1 MNYGV
6 VDIRNKFI
14 EFREVRVPVF
24 LKIVM
29 LSLFFSVLSLSL
41 YIATLYTPGL
51 FVLEYLVYIGVIILG
66 ISFFAAGSI
75 VEPLEQL
82 RQGFEKITQGIYTN
96 IEVNS
101 GDELEDLANS
111 FNMMSHE
118 LKIQR
123 EVIEKSE
130 EKYRYLV
137 EDINDWVFE
146 LDQHFGLTYSSSK
159 VQELT
164 GENSIEVL
172 GRSIFDFVAD
182 EDREKLKEELKK
194 LKEKEQP
201 FSGIEVGINSPKEII
216 VEIGGRP
223 FFDEHGRLEGFRCL
237 GRDITYRKKSEE
249 RAAYLAN
256 ILEHTVDAVVSLDL
270 DTRIVSWNKGAEMM
284 FGYTQEEMVG
294 KPLQTLMPEDQL
306 DACAQNFR
314 NAVKYGHVKN
324 IETIRIAKDSSEI
337 VVDQTITGID
347 NSRGELAGFVAIMR
361 DVTQRKEDEEALK
374 EAYRQ
379 LEEKTDELIKSQ
391 TELNYLANMVENSN
405 DAIFSIN
412 LDGAITSW
420 NKTAEKTFGWK
431 KEEIIGEKA
440 QLLLPEELKE
450 EINTICNRVREGTPY
465 MSYETRRKTRDGDIL
480 DVEVTI
486 SPVYDQQGNLSR
498 VSLISRDISTRLR
511 VEKELMHK
519 ICKHDVEKG
528 KVYLVDSSPEL
539 ADDVIADLIKC
550 GFNGTIISRRTKDD
564 IMCSSATIYYLSE
577 KTGRHIISP
586 DLEKLKERVINL
598 PGWNNAV
605 LIDLDYLVFKQGF
618 EQVLEFIQSLK
629 DVFYLLKKGVII
641 LNIDPSLLDE
651 KEYTMLKKECEM
663 IRSKTF
669 DLPSEVFELARY
681 VYRENRLGRQPSIRN
696 VMDRFDIARN
706 TVKKR
711 VDYLKGRGLISVVK
725 DGRIKL
731 LELTD
736 YGKDYFRTAAKEE
749 GEISS

>member
-1 MNYGV
+1 MNRV
-6 VDIRNKFI
+6 EKIRDKFTTV
-14 EFREVRVPVF
+14 REVRLPIF

-29 LSLFFSVLSLSL
+29 ISLFFSVLSLSL

-82 RQGFEKITQGIYTN
+82 RKGFEGITQGIYTSV
-96 IEVNS
+96 EVNS

-111 FNMMSHE
+111 FNIMAHE

-123 EVIEKSE
+123 EIIEKSE

-146 LDQHFGLTYSSSK
+146 LDEQFALTYSSSK
-159 VQELT
+159 IEELAGQGST
-164 GENSIEVL
+164 EVL
-172 GRSIFDFVAD
+172 GRPIFDFVVD
-182 EDREKLKEELKK
+182 EDREKLREEFEN
-194 LKEKEQP
+194 LKENEQP
-201 FSGIEVGINSPKEII
+201 FSGIEVVINSPSEII

-223 FFDEHGRLEGFRCL
+223 FFDEDGKLEGFRCL

-249 RAAYLAN
+249 RATYLAN

-270 DTRIVSWNKGAEMM
+270 DTRIVSWNRGAEMM
-284 FGYTQEEMVG
+284 FGYTEEEMLG
-294 KPLQTLMPEDQL
+294 KPLQTLVPEGQL
-306 DACAQNFR
+306 DTCAQNFR
-314 NAVKYGHVKN
+314 NAVKYGYVRN
-324 IETIRIAKDSSEI
+324 IETIRIARDGSEI
-337 VVDQTITGID
+337 IVDQTITGIKD
-347 NSRGELAGFVAIMR
+347 PGGELTSFVAIMR
-361 DVTQRKEDEEALK
+361 DVTQRKEDEKALK
-374 EAYRQ
+374 DAYRQ
-379 LEEKTDELIKSQ
+379 LEEKTDELVKSQ

-405 DAIFSIN
+405 DAIFSID
-412 LDGAITSW
+412 LDGIITSW

-431 KEEIIGEKA
+431 EGEVIGKNA

-450 EINTICNRVREGTPY
+450 EINTICKRVRGRASY

-511 VEKELMHK
+511 VEKELMRK
-519 ICKHDVEKG
+519 MSKHDVEKG
-528 KVYLVDSSPEL
+528 KVYLVSSPEL
-539 ADDVIADLIKC
+539 ADDVVADLIKC
-550 GFNGTIISRRTKDD
+550 GFEGTVVSRRVKDD
-564 IMCSSATIYYLSE
+564 ILCSNANLYYLSE
-577 KTGRHIISP
+577 KTGKNIIPP
-586 DLEKLKERVINL
+586 DLDNIRERVVNL

-618 EQVLEFIQSLK
+618 EEVLEFVQSLK
-629 DVFYLLKKGVII
+629 DVFYMLKKGII
-641 LNIDPSLLDE
+641 VLNVDPSLLDE
-651 KEYTMLKKECEM
+651 KQHKLLKKECET

-669 DLPSEVFELARY
+669 DLPPEVFELARY
-681 VYRENRLGRQPSIRN
+681 VYRENRLGRKPSIKDI
-696 VMDRFDIARN
+696 MDRFDIARN

-711 VDYLKGRGLISVVK
+711 VDYLKGRGLISIVK

-736 YGKDYFRTAAKEE
+736 YGKDYFRVAAKEE